1 MKLGI
6 KLSLIFIILSFVV
19 ALVMSITFF
28 IQSSSAIESRI
39 ENQLESINLLKQN
52 HLDTYIL
59 GEQLDLEILAR
70 DISED
75 YKLMLDSSGFYS
87 MELNPYHK
95 NILEKLSLHSEFDK
109 NFIEFF
115 IIDKQGMV
123 FMSTIKSEVG
133 KIKENKDYFI
143 KGKNSSFI
151 GYFDYNPY
159 FQLPTL
165 IISVPIKDDKENLL
179 GILAGRLNLKEISN
193 LITKREGLGETGE
206 TLLVNEF
213 NLVLTDLKYF
223 PDAAFKKKIFTDA
236 TKNCLDGKSG
246 FIQSKDYRDVNV
258 FVYYLWVPD
267 RNVCL
272 ITKIDESEA
281 LKDLTRLSYIMAIIF
296 SVIIIVVSIISLVL
310 AKKITSSIIKLKNAA
325 LDLSQGKW
333 KTRLNIHTKDEIEN
347 LAKTFVEMTKT
358 LKKSRKQLESYSK
371 SLESKVRQR
380 TKQFEDK
387 AKEAEDSKK
396 ATLNIMEDVEE
407 TNNKLKETERLLRIN
422 LREMKKL
429 DKQKGEFISIT
440 SHELKTPITSI
451 KGFVQLLS
459 DPKIGKKSQKRKKY
473 LGIVYREVIRLNI
486 LISDIL
492 DLSRLDLKTV
502 KFNYEKVD
510 LKELL
515 DTVRKENELK
525 ANKKKIQLIV
535 EVDKTVPKIENDRTR
550 LLQVFTNLVVNAIN
564 YTQKGYVKITANKEK
579 SNVHF
584 IVEDTGI
591 GISKQYFEK
600 IFERFYQVDSSLT
613 REIGGTGL
621 GLAITKEL
629 ITKMQ
634 GSIKVESIVGKG
646 TKFHVLLPIKQKE
659 DDFKKKA

>member
-28 IQSSSAIESRI
+28 IQSSSIIESRI
-39 ENQLESINLLKQN
+39 ENQLESINLLKKAN
-52 HLDTYIL
+52 LNTYIQ
-59 GEQLDLEILAR
+59 GEKLDLEILAKV
-70 DISED
+70 ISED
-75 YKLMLDSSGFYS
+75 YKLMLDSSDFYS

-95 NILEKLSLHSEFDK
+95 NILEKLSLQSEFDK
-109 NFIEFF
+109 NFIEFS
-115 IIDKQGMV
+115 ILDKQGMV

-133 KIKENKDYFI
+133 KIKEDRDYFI
-143 KGKNSSFI
+143 NAKNSTFV
-151 GYFDYNPY
+151 GPFDYDISL
-159 FQLPTL
+159 QIPTL
-165 IISVPIKDDKENLL
+165 IISAPIKDDNGNLL

-193 LITKREGLGETGE
+193 LITKREGLGE

-579 SNVHF
+579 SKVHF

-659 DDFKKKA
+659 DNFKKALS